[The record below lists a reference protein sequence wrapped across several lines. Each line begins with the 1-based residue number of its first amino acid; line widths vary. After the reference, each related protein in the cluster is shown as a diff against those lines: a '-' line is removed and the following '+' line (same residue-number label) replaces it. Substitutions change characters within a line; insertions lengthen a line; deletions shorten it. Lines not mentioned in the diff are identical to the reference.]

1 MQLKKETKGT
11 RMKRQLYDC
20 AIELFKSKGYDHVS
34 VEEIVQRAGV
44 AKGTFYIYFA
54 SKAQVVTTM
63 LSHYDAYYE
72 DIYAKLDPQ
81 LPIGEALDYLIAKS
95 CEFTVQV
102 IGRDLIRV
110 LYIMELSR
118 QGKAEELYMDRSLY
132 RILKDLIN
140 KGQEKGEYRRDLPAE
155 ALTNLLVRSIRG
167 CFFEWC
173 IYQGNFDL
181 SANCLEYTRMFR
193 QSFLPV

>member
-1 MQLKKETKGT
+1 MQLKKETKGEK
-11 RMKRQLYDC
+11 MKRQLYDC

-63 LSHYDAYYE
+63 LGQYDAYYE
-72 DIYAKLDPQ
+72 DIYAKMSPQ
-81 LPIGEALDYLIAKS
+81 LATEEALDYLIAKS

-110 LYIMELSR
+110 LYMMDLSY
-118 QGKAEELYMDRSLY
+118 QEKAEELYVNRSLY
-132 RILKDLIN
+132 RVLNALI
-140 KGQEKGEYRRDLPAE
+140 KRGQARGEYRTDLEPE
-155 ALTNLLVRSIRG
+155 LLTNLLVRCIRG

-181 SANCLEYTRMFR
+181 KTNCLQYTRMFR
-193 QSFLPV
+193 CSFAPA